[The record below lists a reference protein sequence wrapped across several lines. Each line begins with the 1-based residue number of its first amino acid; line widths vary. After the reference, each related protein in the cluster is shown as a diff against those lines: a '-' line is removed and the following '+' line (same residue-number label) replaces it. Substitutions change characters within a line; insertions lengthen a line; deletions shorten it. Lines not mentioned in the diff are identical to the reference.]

1 MSKAIFVTGTDTEV
15 GKTYIMILL
24 AQYYREKGLDVGV
37 MKPISCGKEEEN
49 DGLKLKR
56 ILGMSDFLETINPFR
71 LSHPLAPYVALK
83 KEGKRFDLG
92 LVEKSFSILSRFYDL
107 ILMEGVGGALVPI
120 EENYLVADL
129 IKDLNIPALIV
140 ARSGLGTIN
149 HTLLTVEALKKRQID
164 ILGVVLNG
172 FKGELAEEDNPKMI
186 EKFSGLPI
194 LAKIKEGQNKY
205 EPIRNLF

>member
-1 MSKAIFVTGTDTEV
+1 MPNAIFVTGTDTEV

-37 MKPISCGKEEEN
+37 MKPISCGREEEN

-56 ILGMSDFLETINPFR
+56 VLGLSDFLETINPIR

-83 KEGKRFDLG
+83 KEGKLFDLNSI
-92 LVEKSFSILSRFYDL
+92 KNSFNILSRFYDL
-107 ILMEGVGGALVPI
+107 ILVEGVGGALVPI
-120 EENYLVADL
+120 KENYLVADL

-149 HTLLTVEALKKRQID
+149 HTLLTVEALKKREIHT
-164 ILGVVLNG
+164 LGVVLNG
-172 FKGELAEEDNPKMI
+172 FKGDLAEEDNPQTI

-205 EPIRNLF
+205 EPVRDLF